1 MTRQR
6 PSSAIYIGS
15 SSSSSLQLQYPP
27 PSPGSNTSGGL
38 PSPPAT
44 NSTGSGSTTEDNGVG
59 STHQCPAPNVI
70 MDHHHNDKLT
80 LSDDDDDNDDDNTAR
95 LDRRHPSKN
104 TGEVS
109 GTLQRVK
116 SLAQRNR
123 MAIDKLTSFSR
134 LNTPSPSSSSR
145 LSRSPGCNPLASAS
159 TSSLTSMS
167 HPSRPASTSASD
179 RRRADTLSGSE
190 TERESFRASTPSHS
204 HSFRS
209 TSPEL
214 STSPPLPPLP
224 PSTSPSHEDDNASRP
239 RQHRMSAPSSPDKA
253 CRSAPGP
260 SRTPRKRASLA
271 STTSAPVGP
280 LDADRERYKY
290 HAHERGYANENDITN
305 AALAA
310 VASARQSPTDT
321 ATASTSSRRSRQ
333 PLPREFRDGGR
344 QSLDGRTSIEP
355 PRTPYRTPVRD
366 GSRDRDENADISPR
380 TALHTAANA
389 SMTRLQFSPSSA
401 SRPNRTSTVR
411 DGDRWHQPRW
421 QSDDIST
428 NGTGNM
434 PSISSNFTSTVTAAT
449 ATGATVSGTGRRQTL
464 RGGSAESPLASG
476 RLASESLRAAGI
488 GTRGVRSPFLAGS
501 ASSATNGS
509 SANDKDDDP
518 FSGTDAGASYRSRSR
533 IGKSVEW
540 DDREHDRHQDYQD
553 HYGHDRDTQRHMLP
567 DDQRSRTSAS
577 SIRVSEGVGP
587 SSLSSSRLGIGSLR
601 PATSMATTGE
611 WNEGLREGM
620 VSRNDFTELRS
631 RGEFERSRSATL
643 RRHMSVVTPSHP
655 YTHSSPYSRLDQ
667 HQQQAEHARL
677 LAESL
682 TMFYATLSKLPIQTG
697 VGRELGYQA
706 ETIVRASERLNGLLR
721 AGTAHAVQRQIAI
734 EVEEDGG
741 HELRRDEERHVR
753 DSSREGRDAAKLWRD
768 IGADFR
774 EGLRESDEVVRTL
787 TGFILGVGKVLK
799 EMASI
804 ASASTSGGG
813 GSAAS
818 ATSGAGSACG
828 STTGEGK
835 EHLRSVSLD
844 HHDIVRRYVRTPDG
858 GGGGRLIDGRRSV
871 ESRRSWDPIGVSGA
885 TSSSLDLSRRIS
897 SVHRD
902 REHEPALSRPPSSAM
917 REREKDGG
925 GSDQDRRGGPRT
937 RMTPPLP
944 LPEPPPA
951 PASASSSTL
960 ESTSSAGPGLPSTTR
975 RLMTP
980 REIREQQSASS
991 ARAPDTGVVNLSSA
1005 DYEPSP
1011 TPVSRQQFGKGM
1023 PPPLLSHSS
1032 PGFLHFKE
1040 QLTSGGRPPSHG
1052 TVARSTPPP
1061 LPTLP
1066 SESFL
1071 RKSSLAGKQN
1081 RRKVSLASIASI
1093 MTIRASGSGSGGSG
1107 ASQAPP
1113 FAVTSSGPTTAVT
1126 AHTVL
1131 ASSPESL
1138 TPISTLPPSNATSL
1152 TRTDSKDSRES
1163 GRSGVTFSRPSEVS
1177 TSALQTQ
1184 RSRNEAR
1191 RPGEEELIREREK
1204 EIRQSLKSPLSGSE
1218 TERDTRRRT
1227 IGSRVAR
1234 MSLDAAIDEREGEFV
1249 GRSGGVGPGGT
1260 QTNTIALPS
1269 QRRERRRTV
1278 TEIFGR
1284 A

>member
-6 PSSAIYIGS
+6 PSSAIYIG

-44 NSTGSGSTTEDNGVG
+44 NSTGSGSTTEDNGAG

-70 MDHHHNDKLT
+70 MDYHHNDKLT

-159 TSSLTSMS
+159 TSSLTSIS
-167 HPSRPASTSASD
+167 HHSRPPSTSASD
-179 RRRADTLSGSE
+179 RRRADTMSGSE
-190 TERESFRASTPSHS
+190 TERESFRAPTPSHS
-204 HSFRS
+204 RSFRS

-214 STSPPLPPLP
+214 STSPPLPPPP
-224 PSTSPSHEDDNASRP
+224 PSMLPSHEDDNASRP
-239 RQHRMSAPSSPDKA
+239 RQHRISAPSPDKA
-253 CRSAPGP
+253 CQSAPGP

-280 LDADRERYKY
+280 LGADRERYRY

-310 VASARQSPTDT
+310 VVSARQSPTDT

-344 QSLDGRTSIEP
+344 RSLDGQTSIEP
-355 PRTPYRTPVRD
+355 LRTPYRTPVRD
-366 GSRDRDENADISPR
+366 GSHDHDENADMSPR

-389 SMTRLQFSPSSA
+389 GTTRLQFSPRSA
-401 SRPNRTSTVR
+401 SRLNRASTVR
-411 DGDRWHQPRW
+411 DDDRRHQPRW
-421 QSDDIST
+421 QSDDFST
-428 NGTGNM
+428 NGAGDM
-434 PSISSNFTSTVTAAT
+434 PSIPSNFTSTMTAAT
-449 ATGATVSGTGRRQTL
+449 ATGAPVSGTGRRQTL
-464 RGGSAESPLASG
+464 RGGSAESPLTSG

-488 GTRGVRSPFLAGS
+488 GTRSVRSPFLAGS
-501 ASSATNGS
+501 VSSAANGS

-518 FSGTDAGASYRSRSR
+518 FLGTDAGMSYRSRSR
-533 IGKSVEW
+533 TGKSVEW

-553 HYGHDRDTQRHMLP
+553 HYRHDRDTQRRMLP

-577 SIRVSEGVGP
+577 SSVRVSEGVGP
-587 SSLSSSRLGIGSLR
+587 SSSSSSRLGMGSLR

-620 VSRNDFTELRS
+620 VSRNDFAELRS

-667 HQQQAEHARL
+667 HQRGTSQQQAEHARL

-682 TMFYATLSKLPIQTG
+682 TMFYATLSKLPVQTG

-741 HELRRDEERHVR
+741 HELLRDEGRHVR
-753 DSSREGRDAAKLWRD
+753 DSSREEGSDAAKLWRD

-799 EMASI
+799 EIASI
-804 ASASTSGGG
+804 ASASASGGG

-828 STTGEGK
+828 SYNGGRKGAFTQY
-835 EHLRSVSLD
+835 S
-844 HHDIVRRYVRTPDG
+844 G
-858 GGGGRLIDGRRSV
+858 GGARLIDGRRSV
-871 ESRRSWDPIGVSGA
+871 ESRRSWDPIGVSDT
-885 TSSSLDLSRRIS
+885 TSSSLDLSRRVP

-917 REREKDGG
+917 RVREKDGG

-951 PASASSSTL
+951 PASASSSAL
-960 ESTSSAGPGLPSTTR
+960 GSTSSPGLGLPSTTR

-991 ARAPDTGVVNLSSA
+991 ARTPGTGVVNLSSA
-1005 DYEPSP
+1005 DYGPSP

-1032 PGFLHFKE
+1032 PGFPHFKQ
-1040 QLTSGGRPPSHG
+1040 QLTSGPSQSTSGGRPPSHG
-1052 TVARSTPPP
+1052 TVAQSTPPP

-1113 FAVTSSGPTTAVT
+1113 FA
-1126 AHTVL
+1126 HIRYWRL
-1131 ASSPESL
+1131 PESL
-1138 TPISTLPPSNATSL
+1138 TPNSTLPPSNATSL

-1163 GRSGVTFSRPSEVS
+1163 ARSGVTFSRPSKVS

-1191 RPGEEELIREREK
+1191 RPGEEELIQEREK
-1204 EIRQSLKSPLSGSE
+1204 ETRQSLKSPLSGSE

-1234 MSLDAAIDEREGEFV
+1234 MSLDAAIDEREGESV